1 MIPCLT
7 DPRRTA
13 PAAGLGCCALQPA
26 APWRER
32 RLRRALA
39 AMVGLAVLAAG
50 PAMAAPTRG
59 ASGGRSHA
67 IRYSLWHTQAVRIG
81 YARRIHVRHLHRRVV
96 THPVEV
102 LHAGVEPLVNSTWDN
117 PVMPPAVLGA
127 ILDATRASDI
137 APDLMMTLAW
147 RESRFAPA
155 ARNRASSATGLLQF
169 TSATWLQVVREFG
182 AKHGAAQYA
191 DAIQRGRSGDHTF
204 QGAHMQEAVLRLRT
218 DPILSANLAVEML
231 RQQRAALQASLTRA
245 ATPTDLYL
253 MHVLGPNGSARF
265 LAALERRPS
274 ASMLEVANR
283 RLLRNAGLLARD
295 GRPMTVANTYLAV
308 QNMLAD
314 QRMYFEAALAKAR
327 AEATP

>member
-1 MIPCLT
+1 MTIDAT
-7 DPRRTA
+7 DAQRTA

-50 PAMAAPTRG
+50 PAMATPTRG
-59 ASGGRSHA
+59 APGARSHA
-67 IRYSLWHTQAVRIG
+67 IRHSPRHTQVVRIG
-81 YARRIHVRHLHRRVV
+81 YARRIHVRHLHRRGG
-96 THPVEV
+96 TRPAEA

-127 ILDATRASDI
+127 ILDATQASDI
-137 APDLMMTLAW
+137 APDLILALAW

-155 ARNRASSATGLLQF
+155 ARSRVSSATGLLQF
-169 TSATWLQVVREFG
+169 TSGTWLQVVREFG

-191 DAIQRGRSGDHTF
+191 NAIQRERSGDYTF
-204 QGAHMQEAVLRLRT
+204 QGAHMQEAILRLRT
-218 DPILSANLAVEML
+218 DPVLSANLAVEML
-231 RQQRAALQASLTRA
+231 GRQRTALQATLTRS
-245 ATPTDLYL
+245 ATPADLYL
-253 MHVLGPNGSARF
+253 THVLGPSGLARF
-265 LAALERRPS
+265 LAALQRRPS

-283 RLLRNAGLLARD
+283 RVLCNAGLLARD
-295 GRPMTVANTYLAV
+295 RRPMTVANTYAAV

-314 QRMYFEAALAKAR
+314 QRTYFEAAVVKAR